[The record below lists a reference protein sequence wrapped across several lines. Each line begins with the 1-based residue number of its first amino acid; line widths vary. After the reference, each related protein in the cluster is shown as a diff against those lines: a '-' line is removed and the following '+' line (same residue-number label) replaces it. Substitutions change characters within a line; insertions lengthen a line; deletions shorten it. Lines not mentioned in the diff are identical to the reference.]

1 MKQKHQEGS
10 ILVTILAVTIFLTML
25 LMGLVIVASANLQR
39 ARGRIMQ
46 LQAQYA
52 AESGADYAIAK
63 LNDTCSESGDITCP
77 STNGSEITVLN
88 GDQYRS
94 TFTTSVAAG
103 TDNKERIIT
112 ATGKV
117 YAPKSSTIP
126 KSSRTIR
133 VIARRT
139 SSQTASSILSRTIVD
154 IASSVK
160 NIYAKEVYVNDYI
173 LLQKNVNV
181 FIAEKVTVAG
191 KDATA
196 KQCSVAG
203 VGVLQKPSD
212 LPVGTKAVYNL
223 AYNNCINP
231 PGNSSTANFEI
242 NANKT
247 DLHTIQSMRIPW
259 SQYMDGTY
267 QNAVAGNCSDWTS
280 GASPRLIPRTGND
293 KKTHYPD
300 SGTNI
305 SASCGTNGDV
315 ALGSDITY
323 TIRNH
328 THIRANLCAASAC
341 NPIFNN
347 PDATDMKFVFVE
359 GTINFDSLR
368 TTAGSGPIVFVTYGA
383 DPASKTG
390 ACPHGGSL
398 YLGKSNTET
407 LAPDAYLLAT
417 YGLCIDKTKF
427 STTQDALGGVAGKS
441 IYISSNSGNPWSLRL
456 DPTFPVEQIPID
468 LSWRQT
474 GYQRL

>member
-1 MKQKHQEGS
+1 MKRNSQRGS

-25 LMGLVIVASANLQR
+25 IMGLVVLASANLQR

-46 LQAQYA
+46 LQAQYS
-52 AESGADYAIAK
+52 AESGADFAIAK
-63 LNDTCSESGDITCP
+63 LNDSSNASAESYAGT
-77 STNGSEITVLN
+77 GGQVTVLTAK
-88 GDQYRS
+88 QYRS
-94 TFTTSVAAG
+94 TFSTTVTTGLSA
-103 TDNKERIIT
+103 KERIIT
-112 ATGKV
+112 STGYV
-117 YAPKSSTIP
+117 YAPATSTSPIHTR
-126 KSSRTIR
+126 KIR
-133 VIARRT
+133 VIAQRT
-139 SSQTASSILSRTIVD
+139 ASTTASSMLSRTIIDV
-154 IASSVK
+154 ASGVK

-181 FIAEKVTVAG
+181 FVAENVTVAG

-196 KQCSVAG
+196 NKCSISG
-203 VGVLQKPSD
+203 TGTLQKPTTFETA
-212 LPVGTKAVYNL
+212 GQTKSIYNL

-231 PGNSSTANFEI
+231 PGNSSNTNFEI
-242 NANKT
+242 HANRT

-259 SQYMDGTY
+259 GQYMDSSF
-267 QNAVAGNCSDWTS
+267 QNAAGGNCNDWTS

-305 SASCGTNGDV
+305 ASSCGTSGDV
-315 ALGSDITY
+315 ALGDNITY

-328 THIRANLCAASAC
+328 AHIRANLCAASAC

-347 PDATDMKFVFVE
+347 PDVGDMKFVFVE

-390 ACPHGGSL
+390 TCPHGGSL
-398 YLGKSNTET
+398 YLGKSNIET
-407 LAPDAYLLAT
+407 LAPKAYLLAT
-417 YGLCIDKTKF
+417 YGLCINQTKF

-441 IYISSNSGNPWSLRL
+441 IYISSNSGQPWSLRL
-456 DPTFPVEQIPID
+456 DPTFPVNQIPID

>member
-1 MKQKHQEGS
+1 MKQSGQKGS
-10 ILVTILAVTIFLTML
+10 ILVTILAVTLFLTML
-25 LMGLVIVASANLQR
+25 LMGLVVIASANLQR

-52 AESGADYAIAK
+52 AESGADFAIAK
-63 LNDTCSESGDITCP
+63 LNDSCAASVDVACP
-77 STNGSEITVLN
+77 STNGTEVTVLD
-88 GDQYRS
+88 GKQYRS
-94 TFTTSVAAG
+94 TFATTVAEG
-103 TDNKERIIT
+103 VDNKEKIIT
-112 ATGKV
+112 STGFV
-117 YAPKSSTIP
+117 YAPKSATTP
-126 KSSRTIR
+126 KHTRKIR
-133 VIARRT
+133 IVARRT
-139 SSQTASSILSRTIVD
+139 SAQTASSILSRTIID
-154 IASSVK
+154 IASGVK

-173 LLQKNVNV
+173 LLQKNGNV
-181 FIAEKVTVAG
+181 FVAEKVTVAG
-191 KDATA
+191 KDTTA
-196 KQCSVAG
+196 NQCSIGG

-212 LPVGTKAVYNL
+212 LPAGTKAVYNL
-223 AYNNCINP
+223 AYNNCITP
-231 PGNSSTANFEI
+231 PGNSSSADFEI

-259 SQYMDGTY
+259 NQYMDGSY
-267 QNAVAGNCSDWTS
+267 QNAVAGNCTDWTS
-280 GASPRLIPRTGND
+280 GVSPRLIPRIGND

-305 SASCGTNGDV
+305 SSSCGTSGSV
-315 ALGSDITY
+315 ALGDGITY

-328 THIRANLCAASAC
+328 AHIRANLCAASAC

-347 PDATDMKFVFVE
+347 PDAADMKFVFVE

-368 TTAGSGPIVFVTYGA
+368 TTPGSGPIVFVTYGA

-407 LAPDAYLLAT
+407 LAPKAYLLAT
-417 YGLCIDKTKF
+417 YGLCIYQTKF
-427 STTQDALGGVAGKS
+427 STTQDALGGIAGKS
-441 IYISSNSGNPWSLRL
+441 IYVSSNSGNPWSLRL